1 MAAWLAA
8 HDTGDAA
15 VEPEAARARM
25 GLGIYYFEERL
36 TDDASQSDSR

>member
-1 MAAWLAA
+1 MDDWLAA
-8 HDTGDAA
+8 HDVGDVAG
-15 VEPEAARARM
+15 EPEAARARV